1 MDPIF
6 DAVALAVSG
15 GVAGAVSEQL
25 WLGLWA
31 LVRRPS
37 RHQVSHGGQDV
48 TAVVRTAATALEAAP
63 HDAGRAR
70 ALVEALRERATHDA
84 DFAAELERWARSA
97 TEEPPGGQNV
107 INGGAFH
114 GPVIQGRDFSGPI
127 SL

>member
-6 DAVALAVSG
+6 DALALAVSG
-15 GVAGAVSEQL
+15 GVAGGVGEQL

-37 RHQVSHGGQDV
+37 RHQVSHDGQDL
-48 TAVVRTAATALEAAP
+48 TAGVRTAAAALEAAP

-70 ALVEALRERATHDA
+70 ALVEALRERASHDA
-84 DFAAELERWARSA
+84 DFSAELERWARSA
-97 TEEPPGGQNV
+97 AQQPSGGRNV
-107 INGGAFH
+107 ISGGAFH